1 MKKLILI
8 SLFSLLSLQAYSN
21 PWHGGNPPGQQEDDS
36 PGNSEHDHKNDAPLP
51 YSFVLVLVAVAL
63 GFALTRKNKTV

>member
-1 MKKLILI
+1 MSIIVEIVVYENKKQL
-8 SLFSLLSLQAYSN
+8 
-21 PWHGGNPPGQQEDDS
+21 HDDS

-51 YSFVLVLVAVAL
+51 YSFVLVLGAVAL